1 VETVVLRQ
9 DKAIGRSSQAGC
21 GFGLKTLQRT
31 FWTLSKSARVIVS
44 LAVNEILEDR
54 IAQKLV

>member
-1 VETVVLRQ
+1 MLRQ

-21 GFGLKTLQRT
+21 GFALKTLQRT